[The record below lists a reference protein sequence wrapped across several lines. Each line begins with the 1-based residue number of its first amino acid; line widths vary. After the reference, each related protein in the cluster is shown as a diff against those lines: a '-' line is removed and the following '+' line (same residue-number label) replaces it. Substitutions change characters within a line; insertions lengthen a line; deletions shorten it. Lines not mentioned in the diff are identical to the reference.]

1 MKKMIPVLLFV
12 GLISGSLFGQ
22 WTAGTKSVGSLFSYS
37 SDKNGMGYTLE
48 NLDDEDKGT
57 TTMSIEP
64 SVEYF
69 VMDNLSV
76 EVMLQMDMVN
86 NGNSDGDLAKAG
98 STMHFGGGAKYY
110 MGNIYAGGGLKMM
123 STNTGGPDPLK
134 GNTMI
139 IKAGYL
145 YPLAD
150 GIYLD
155 CGFNYTMGMGK
166 WKTGDTEI
174 DNKWTNMGLGVGIA
188 TYF

>member
-1 MKKMIPVLLFV
+1 MKKLIPVLLFV

-37 SDKNGMGYTLE
+37 SSKSNED
-48 NLDDEDKGT
+48 DKGT

-64 SVEYF
+64 SGEYF

-76 EVMLQMDMVN
+76 QVMVQISSVN
-86 NGNSDGDLAKAG
+86 DGNQTGDAAKAG
-98 STMHFGGGAKYY
+98 SMTNFGGGAKYY
-110 MGNIYAGGGLKMM
+110 MGNIYAGGGLLMA
-123 STNTGGPDPLK
+123 STNTGGADPMK
-134 GNTMI
+134 GNMLI
-139 IKAGYL
+139 INAGYL

-166 WKTGDTEI
+166 WKMGDVEM
-174 DNKWTNMGLGVGIA
+174 DNKSTNMGLGVGV
-188 TYF
+188 TSYF

>member
-37 SDKNGMGYTLE
+37 STKA
-48 NLDDEDKGT
+48 DDDDKGT

-69 VMDNLSV
+69 VMDNVSV
-76 EVMLQMDMVN
+76 QVMLQMDMVN
-86 NGNSDGDLAKAG
+86 NGNLDGDAAKAG

-110 MGNIYAGGGLKMM
+110 MGNIYAGGGLMMM
-123 STNTGGPDPLK
+123 STNTGGPDPMK
-134 GNTMI
+134 GNMLMVN
-139 IKAGYL
+139 AGYL

-166 WKTGDTEI
+166 WKMGDMEM
-174 DNKWTNMGLGVGIA
+174 DNKTANMGLGVGVA
-188 TYF
+188 AYF